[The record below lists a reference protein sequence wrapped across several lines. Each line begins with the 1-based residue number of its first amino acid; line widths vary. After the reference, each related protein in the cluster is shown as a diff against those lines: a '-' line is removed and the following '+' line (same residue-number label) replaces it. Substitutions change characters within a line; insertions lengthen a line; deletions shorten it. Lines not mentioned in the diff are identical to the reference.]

1 MGAWLFI
8 FLVTAGAVVIFIAGF
23 SLTQWI
29 TGHPLRS
36 EIGENPEMKKR
47 GIRCAK
53 EMILEHDAE
62 LRGTTLDCESVDCSS
77 CGIHGEKPDTAR
89 K

>member
-1 MGAWLFI
+1 MAAWLLV
-8 FLVTAGAVVIFIAGF
+8 FLVTVAAVLIFIVGF

-29 TGHPLRS
+29 KGHPLRS

-53 EMILEHDAE
+53 EIILEHDAE
-62 LRGTTLDCESVDCSS
+62 LRGVPLDCEGIDCGTCSAS
-77 CGIHGEKPDTAR
+77 PDTTC